1 MMHVEP
7 GGQEFLRMH
16 PASYVLL
23 PRDSAL
29 AKILVAGGGWRQ
41 VYGDDVA
48 VVLDGRA
55 DESMRGTRSGN

>member
-1 MMHVEP
+1 
-7 GGQEFLRMH
+7 MH